1 MDVVDLLR
9 KEYDV
14 KGTALN
20 HSNPLELL
28 VATILSAQTTDKRV
42 NIVTEELFKKY
53 RKAEDYA
60 NADIEEL
67 RKAIKSVNFYRNKAK
82 YIKESCRIIVEEYG
96 GKVPD
101 SMEELLKLPGV
112 HRKTANVV
120 LSNAFSKIEGIV
132 VDTHVMR
139 LSQRLGLTKEKNRE
153 RIKQELMK
161 KFSKDKWADLSN
173 LLIAHGRKVCRARK
187 PECEKCI
194 LKDRCLFT
202 FPYFRDVDIDEEIR
216 EIEEEIKNTKYNK
229 ATQHHIGKLKAKLA
243 RLRDEKMKQKG
254 GKGGAGFGI
263 KKTGDATVGMIGFPS
278 VGKSTLLNLL
288 TNAESK
294 IGSYDFTTTS
304 VIPGV
309 MEYGGCKIQLLDL
322 PGIISGA
329 SEGRGEGRKIISIAR
344 VVDLILIMVDAG
356 DLSQLDFIKEE
367 LRNAGIRLNQRPPD
381 VTIKKK
387 DRGGISIW
395 MRKNS

>member
-1 MDVVDLLR
+1 MDIVDILR

-20 HSNPLELL
+20 HSSALELL

-53 RKAEDYA
+53 RKAEGYA

-67 RKAIKSVNFYRNKAK
+67 REAIKSVNFYRNKAK

-101 SMEELLKLPGV
+101 SMEELIKLPGV

-120 LSNAFSKIEGIV
+120 LSNAFGKVEGVV

-153 RIKQELMK
+153 KIEQELMR

-173 LLIAHGRKVCRARK
+173 LLIAHGRNVCKARK

-194 LKDRCLFT
+194 LKDRCRHYKQLK
-202 FPYFRDVDIDEEIR
+202 EG
-216 EIEEEIKNTKYNK
+216 NK
-229 ATQHHIGKLKAKLA
+229 
-243 RLRDEKMKQKG
+243 
-254 GKGGAGFGI
+254 
-263 KKTGDATVGMIGFPS
+263 
-278 VGKSTLLNLL
+278 
-288 TNAESK
+288 
-294 IGSYDFTTTS
+294 
-304 VIPGV
+304 
-309 MEYGGCKIQLLDL
+309 
-322 PGIISGA
+322 
-329 SEGRGEGRKIISIAR
+329 
-344 VVDLILIMVDAG
+344 
-356 DLSQLDFIKEE
+356 
-367 LRNAGIRLNQRPPD
+367 
-381 VTIKKK
+381 
-387 DRGGISIW
+387 
-395 MRKNS
+395 

>member
-1 MDVVDLLR
+1 MDIVDILR

-20 HSNPLELL
+20 HSSALELL

-67 RKAIKSVNFYRNKAK
+67 REAIKSVNFYRNKAK

-120 LSNAFSKIEGIV
+120 LSNAFGKVEGVV

-153 RIKQELMK
+153 KIEQELMR

-173 LLIAHGRKVCRARK
+173 LLIAHGRNVCKARK

-194 LKDRCLFT
+194 LKDRCRHYKQLK
-202 FPYFRDVDIDEEIR
+202 EG
-216 EIEEEIKNTKYNK
+216 NK
-229 ATQHHIGKLKAKLA
+229 
-243 RLRDEKMKQKG
+243 
-254 GKGGAGFGI
+254 
-263 KKTGDATVGMIGFPS
+263 
-278 VGKSTLLNLL
+278 
-288 TNAESK
+288 
-294 IGSYDFTTTS
+294 
-304 VIPGV
+304 
-309 MEYGGCKIQLLDL
+309 
-322 PGIISGA
+322 
-329 SEGRGEGRKIISIAR
+329 
-344 VVDLILIMVDAG
+344 
-356 DLSQLDFIKEE
+356 
-367 LRNAGIRLNQRPPD
+367 
-381 VTIKKK
+381 
-387 DRGGISIW
+387 
-395 MRKNS
+395 

>member
-20 HSNPLELL
+20 HSSALELL

-67 RKAIKSVNFYRNKAK
+67 REAIKSVNFYRNKAK

-120 LSNAFSKIEGIV
+120 LSNAFGKVEGVV

-139 LSQRLGLTKEKNRE
+139 LSQRLGLTKEKSRE
-153 RIKQELMK
+153 KIEQELMK

-173 LLIAHGRKVCRARK
+173 LLIAHGRKVCKARK

-194 LKDRCLFT
+194 LKNRC
-202 FPYFRDVDIDEEIR
+202 PY
-216 EIEEEIKNTKYNK
+216 IKN
-229 ATQHHIGKLKAKLA
+229 
-243 RLRDEKMKQKG
+243 
-254 GKGGAGFGI
+254 
-263 KKTGDATVGMIGFPS
+263 
-278 VGKSTLLNLL
+278 
-288 TNAESK
+288 
-294 IGSYDFTTTS
+294 
-304 VIPGV
+304 
-309 MEYGGCKIQLLDL
+309 
-322 PGIISGA
+322 
-329 SEGRGEGRKIISIAR
+329 
-344 VVDLILIMVDAG
+344 
-356 DLSQLDFIKEE
+356 
-367 LRNAGIRLNQRPPD
+367 
-381 VTIKKK
+381 
-387 DRGGISIW
+387 
-395 MRKNS
+395 KNMA

>member
-1 MDVVDLLR
+1 MDVVDILR

-20 HSNPLELL
+20 HSSALELL

-67 RKAIKSVNFYRNKAK
+67 REAIKSVNFYRNKAK

-101 SMEELLKLPGV
+101 SMEELIKLPGV

-120 LSNAFSKIEGIV
+120 LSNAFGKVEGIV

-139 LSQRLGLTKEKNRE
+139 LSRRLGLTKEKNRE
-153 RIKQELMK
+153 KIEQELMR

-173 LLIAHGRKVCRARK
+173 LLIAHGRNVCKARK

-194 LKDRCLFT
+194 LKDRCRHYKQLK
-202 FPYFRDVDIDEEIR
+202 EG
-216 EIEEEIKNTKYNK
+216 NK
-229 ATQHHIGKLKAKLA
+229 
-243 RLRDEKMKQKG
+243 
-254 GKGGAGFGI
+254 
-263 KKTGDATVGMIGFPS
+263 
-278 VGKSTLLNLL
+278 
-288 TNAESK
+288 
-294 IGSYDFTTTS
+294 
-304 VIPGV
+304 
-309 MEYGGCKIQLLDL
+309 
-322 PGIISGA
+322 
-329 SEGRGEGRKIISIAR
+329 
-344 VVDLILIMVDAG
+344 
-356 DLSQLDFIKEE
+356 
-367 LRNAGIRLNQRPPD
+367 
-381 VTIKKK
+381 
-387 DRGGISIW
+387 
-395 MRKNS
+395 